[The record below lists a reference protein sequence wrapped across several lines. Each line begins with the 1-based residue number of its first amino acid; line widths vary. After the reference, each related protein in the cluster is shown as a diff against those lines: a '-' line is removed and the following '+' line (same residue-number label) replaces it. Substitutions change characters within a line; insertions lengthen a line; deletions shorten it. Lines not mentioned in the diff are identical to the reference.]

1 MRRATA
7 RARDRDVASAVLTF
21 EPMPLEFLRPAEAPA
36 RLMRLR
42 DKSLALGAL
51 GLERLCVAH
60 FDARLQALSPAGFEQ
75 LLARD
80 LRAVHVVVGANFRYA
95 RGRAGDVA
103 SLRAAG
109 ERLGFGVDVI
119 DAVVCV
125 GGERVSSTRIRHAL
139 ANGQLDNAAALLG
152 RPYRITGRVVR
163 GQQLGRTLG
172 YPTANLRLT
181 RGRVPLSGI
190 FAVRAQLAGVS
201 YPAVAS
207 LGTRPTVGGVEPLL
221 ETHLFDYAG
230 DLYGQHL
237 GVEFVAKLRDEA
249 RFATL
254 DALVVQMHADA
265 ARARQILSLPMTH
278 ADQH

>member
-1 MRRATA
+1 MTDRA
-7 RARDRDVASAVLTF
+7 
-21 EPMPLEFLRPAEAPA
+21 
-36 RLMRLR
+36 
-42 DKSLALGAL
+42 
-51 GLERLCVAH
+51 
-60 FDARLQALSPAGFEQ
+60 
-75 LLARD
+75 
-80 LRAVHVVVGANFRYA
+80 
-95 RGRAGDVA
+95 
-103 SLRAAG
+103 
-109 ERLGFGVDVI
+109 
-119 DAVVCV
+119 
-125 GGERVSSTRIRHAL
+125 
-139 ANGQLDNAAALLG
+139 
-152 RPYRITGRVVR
+152 PYRITGRVVR

-190 FAVRAQLAGVS
+190 FAVRAELAGAS